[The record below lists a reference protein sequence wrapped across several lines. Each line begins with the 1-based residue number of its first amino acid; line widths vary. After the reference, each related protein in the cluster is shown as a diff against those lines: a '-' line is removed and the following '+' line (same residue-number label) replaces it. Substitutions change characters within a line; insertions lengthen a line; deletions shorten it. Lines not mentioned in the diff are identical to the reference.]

1 MNQTVA
7 LRGVMLLSGGNG
19 MGKSTLV
26 GRWVRQLEN
35 RLYTPVNLTQA
46 TLSSSGLLASLA
58 RGVGK
63 RASMRRERNLD
74 ELSSYLSEHDRRTL
88 VIILDDAQNSSH
100 STLEELRLLLGLN
113 LPSQPTF
120 ALVLI
125 GDEYLLG
132 QLQLRNHRP
141 LFRLGAI
148 ICSPPGVWRRSRPIS
163 KPGWKPWGS
172 IARRSSS
179 RRRWISW
186 CARRRECRAQLCLLA
201 RAAWL
206 EAARA
211 EVQEISAQTMQLAME
226 QVPRLTGLTRHSMIQ
241 RIQQA
246 HALYCQLTGQRVSLR
261 FGNGSGRTLPRASMK
276 PTFKVIRCSRGKSA
290 RDAGMLERSNFPI
303 SCRSTVSKK
312 I

>member
-1 MNQTVA
+1 MNDLELYTRSWGATAVPFGPLSETQWVTIPSQQRAVTLLNQTAA

-19 MGKSTLV
+19 MGKSTLG

-58 RGVGK
+58 RGLGK

-74 ELSSYLSEHDRRTL
+74 ELASYLCEHDRQRL
-88 VIILDDAQNSSH
+88 VVILDDAQNSSH

-132 QLQLRNHRP
+132 QLQLRHHRA
-141 LFRLGAI
+141 LCSRLGAHHLLTPRALEEI
-148 ICSPPGVWRRSRPIS
+148 QTYLKTGLEAVGINRSRVFEPAAVDLLVRATAGG
-163 KPGWKPWGS
+163 P
-172 IARRSSS
+172 RSV
-179 RRRWISW
+179 
-186 CARRRECRAQLCLLA
+186 CLLA
-201 RAAWL
+201 RSAGL

-211 EVQEISAQTMQLAME
+211 EAREISAQTMQQAME
-226 QVPRLTGLTRHSMIQ
+226 QVPGL
-241 RIQQA
+241 A
-246 HALYCQLTGQRVSLR
+246 GL
-261 FGNGSGRTLPRASMK
+261 
-276 PTFKVIRCSRGKSA
+276 SR
-290 RDAGMLERSNFPI
+290 NNP
-303 SCRSTVSKK
+303 
-312 I
+312 